1 MGIFFTKYCFYDLQ
15 IKGFFMVNPFHTHL
29 RVYVS
34 FSWYLPDSFG
44 LLLALSCQHF
54 EYFVFFFSI
63 LALTIILK
71 LFISIFVFSKRLL
84 FFEGQSRKHFT
95 FIVYALPSHITLSAS
110 QSSGAQEGIGKSKLS
125 EERVEEW

>member
-1 MGIFFTKYCFYDLQ
+1 MFPLVGISQ
-15 IKGFFMVNPFHTHL
+15 IPLGCCLLYP
-29 RVYVS
+29 VS
-34 FSWYLPDSFG
+34 T
-44 LLLALSCQHF
+44 LSILF
-54 EYFVFFFSI
+54 FFFSI

-125 EERVEEW
+125 EERVEE